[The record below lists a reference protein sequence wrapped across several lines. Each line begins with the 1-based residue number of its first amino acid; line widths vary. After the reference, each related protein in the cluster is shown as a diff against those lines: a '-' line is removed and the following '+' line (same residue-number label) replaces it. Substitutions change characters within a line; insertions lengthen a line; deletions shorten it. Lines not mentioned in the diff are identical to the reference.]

1 MKRLFFL
8 VATMTI
14 GLSASAQAA
23 LLVLLFGD
31 QLATETFHLSID
43 AGANYRQ
50 WNLEQGD
57 PAWGWHFGLGTHYQ
71 FAEKW
76 QLVAE
81 FTPLNGGGARNT
93 PALTSLP
100 IGIDS
105 LLSNRSN
112 QWQVNTI
119 DLPILIRY
127 SVTPHFHVASGP
139 IFSLITSAKEIR
151 KAEYYSGETIT
162 TEANIKD
169 LFNGVQY
176 GWSADLSY
184 SLSDARKGKGM
195 DFRLRYSTYFNS
207 ALKSGEGRMGQ
218 LQAILT
224 FPFIL

>member
-1 MKRLFFL
+1 MY
-8 VATMTI
+8 AN
-14 GLSASAQAA
+14 AQAA

-43 AGANYRQ
+43 AGANYRE
-50 WNLEQGD
+50 WNLENGD

-93 PALTSLP
+93 PALTNLP

-105 LLSNRSN
+105 LLSNRTN
-112 QWQVNTI
+112 QWQINTI
-119 DLPILIRY
+119 DVPVLIRY
-127 SVTPHFHVASGP
+127 SLTPQLHLATGP
-139 IFSLITSAKEIR
+139 VFSFITSAKEIR
-151 KAEYYSGETIT
+151 RAEYFTGETIT
-162 TEANIKD
+162 TEADIMEQFHS
-169 LFNGVQY
+169 LQY

-195 DFRLRYSTYFNS
+195 HVRLRYSSFFNN
-207 ALKSGEGRMGQ
+207 ALQSGQGRLGQ
-218 LQAILT
+218 IQGILT

>member
-1 MKRLFFL
+1 MKRILML
-8 VATMTI
+8 LIV
-14 GLSASAQAA
+14 LSLGHTARAQAA

-50 WNLEQGD
+50 WNLDQGD
-57 PAWGWHFGLGTHYQ
+57 AMWGWHFGSGTHYQ

-119 DLPILIRY
+119 DIPILIRY
-127 SVTPHFHVASGP
+127 SVNPHFHVASGP
-139 IFSLITSAKEIR
+139 TLSFITSAKEIR
-151 KAEYYSGETIT
+151 KAEYFTGETIT

-184 SLSDARKGKGM
+184 SLSDARKGKEWISDCGTPPI
-195 DFRLRYSTYFNS
+195 ST
-207 ALKSGEGRMGQ
+207 AL
-218 LQAILT
+218 
-224 FPFIL
+224 